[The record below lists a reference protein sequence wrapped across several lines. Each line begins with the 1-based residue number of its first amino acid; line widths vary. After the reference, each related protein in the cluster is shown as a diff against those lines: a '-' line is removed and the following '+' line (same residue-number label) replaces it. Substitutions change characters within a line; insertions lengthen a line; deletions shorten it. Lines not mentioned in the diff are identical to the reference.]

1 MLACLFPFVS
11 SVRICEF
18 LFYLYTVGLFKVVL
32 LLERVI
38 GHNLVVDSVVQLAVV
53 IELVLPIYLPALFCK
68 SEDLFFIQEIVL
80 DQRVHFLEGSIL
92 IAHG

>member
-1 MLACLFPFVS
+1 M
-11 SVRICEF
+11 
-18 LFYLYTVGLFKVVL
+18 GLFKVVL

-68 SEDLFFIQEIVL
+68 SEDLFLIQEVIL